1 MLSSEMFKVVLTSG
15 IHNMLIYSLLLEV
28 FEVELNF
35 YIIKISSPTLTTYKR
50 LYIATRYG
58 ILDMYREKET

>member
-1 MLSSEMFKVVLTSG
+1 MLSPANCLCQMLSSEMFKVVLTSG

-35 YIIKISSPTLTTYKR
+35 YIIKISSPTLTT
-50 LYIATRYG
+50 
-58 ILDMYREKET
+58 